1 MGSLTS
7 NWKASAVSQT
17 AIATD
22 VHQSFDVHL
31 DLLAKISF
39 DSSLL
44 VNNIS
49 DSIHFLFGQ
58 FTYPLVDAY
67 PRFTK
72 YLIRTRA
79 AYAVNVRKANFRS
92 LVSW

>member
-1 MGSLTS
+1 MRSLTS

-17 AIATD
+17 AVAAD

-44 VNNIS
+44 VDDIS
-49 DSIHFLFGQ
+49 NSIYFLFGQ
-58 FTYPLVDAY
+58 FADSFVDVY
-67 PRFTK
+67 SRFTK

-79 AYAVNVRKANFRS
+79 AYAVNIRKANFRS